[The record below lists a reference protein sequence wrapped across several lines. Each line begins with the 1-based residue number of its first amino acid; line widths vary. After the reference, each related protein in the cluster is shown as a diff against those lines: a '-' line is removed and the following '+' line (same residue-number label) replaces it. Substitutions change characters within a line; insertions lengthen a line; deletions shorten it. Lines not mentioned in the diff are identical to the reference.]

1 MAIISSLLSIA
12 EPSGAWISII
22 RAFEAVTNNYVLA
35 IIFLT
40 VVIRLIWAVID
51 AFSKYSQQKM
61 NAIQANIQPEL
72 EKLKAKYANQPQVLS
87 QKQNELYRKYMGKSY
102 YGGCLIML
110 VIMILNLVIFFTLFS
125 GLNTMASY
133 KISYNYDNLKYTY
146 ANCLNVVDVYFD
158 GDYNNEEKL
167 NAFKDY
173 KNLEFEII
181 TDEDGNKTIALVI
194 IKDGEN
200 KIYLTEKIEYI
211 DNFER
216 EDPSYVPPAEGEV
229 SEGDGIITSNEYI
242 LSLIEKIFPVY
253 EDGEEFGTKEII
265 LIKDQIVTDEN
276 GEPVLDENGNQ
287 VTQDIYLSTAVQ
299 NISMK
304 KVTEVYDSS
313 KESFLWIDN
322 IWIAD
327 SPTAQSIMSYSSISA
342 QLGKKYI
349 QDGEEKIYDAFMID
363 LKEERSRA
371 NGYYVLPLIIIL
383 VSFLSMYLINL
394 HNKKRNKKAGKEVK
408 NTGATKWMQ
417 IILPIVLGLFAL
429 FYNSVFAIYMLT
441 GQVVASIIT
450 PLQYLII
457 DKIYDAKNKKKEEK
471 IVVDYTRKF

>member
-51 AFSKYSQQKM
+51 TFSKYSQQKM

-181 TDEDGNKTIALVI
+181 TDEDGNKTIALVN

-229 SEGDGIITSNEYI
+229 SEDDGIITSNEYI

-253 EDGEEFGTKEII
+253 EEGEEFGTKEII

-276 GEPVLDENGNQ
+276 GEPVLDENGNNL
-287 VTQDIYLSTAVQ
+287 TQDIYLSTAVQ
-299 NISMK
+299 DISMR

>member
-51 AFSKYSQQKM
+51 TFSKYSQQKM

-181 TDEDGNKTIALVI
+181 TDEDGNKTIALVN

-229 SEGDGIITSNEYI
+229 SEDDGIITSNEYI

-253 EDGEEFGTKEII
+253 EEGEEFGTKEII

-276 GEPVLDENGNQ
+276 GEPVLDENENNL
-287 VTQDIYLSTAVQ
+287 TQDIYLSTAVQ
-299 NISMK
+299 DISMR
-304 KVTEVYDSS
+304 KVTEVYYTS